1 MHHTRPALICAA
13 IAMGV
18 AACTAPAK
26 EPAPTVDFGPNG
38 GTSVGM
44 PGMPGMPGMG
54 STVSATTSTA
64 PAPPLAGTAVNIT
77 NFAFTPAALT
87 VKVGDTVTWTN
98 KDEEPHT
105 VVADDGSFRSPG
117 LDTNAA
123 YSYTFT
129 KPGSFDYICSVHPFM
144 HGTVA
149 VTQ

>member
-1 MHHTRPALICAA
+1 
-13 IAMGV
+13 
-18 AACTAPAK
+18 
-26 EPAPTVDFGPNG
+26 
-38 GTSVGM
+38 M
-44 PGMPGMPGMG
+44 PGMSGMG

-64 PAPPLAGTAVNIT
+64 PAPPVAGTAVNIT

-123 YSYTFT
+123 YSYMFT
-129 KPGSFDYICSVHPFM
+129 KPGSFDYICSIHPFM

>member
-1 MHHTRPALICAA
+1 MHHNRTALVCAA
-13 IAMGV
+13 IATSV
-18 AACTAPAK
+18 AACTAPANG
-26 EPAPTVDFGPNG
+26 PAP
-38 GTSVGM
+38 
-44 PGMPGMPGMG
+44 
-54 STVSATTSTA
+54 TVSATTSTV
-64 PAPPLAGTAVNIT
+64 PAPPVAGTAVNIT

-105 VVADDGSFRSPG
+105 IVAGDGSFRSPG

-129 KPGSFDYICSVHPFM
+129 KPGNFDYICSIHPFM

-149 VTQ
+149 VS